1 METGSEPNLVDKEG
15 LCLLS
20 LDGGGV
26 RGLSSLYILQG
37 LMQRLNHERQKDGLL
52 AVKPCDV
59 FDLIGGTST
68 GGLIAIMLG
77 RLKMTV
83 DACIHAY
90 KELMKS
96 VFEAKLSRIPVDWMG
111 ETKARFDSG
120 KLKKAIEKVIID
132 SGASKDDFLDDG
144 QGRGC
149 RVFVCA
155 TAHETTSAT
164 RLRSYSLPSKRDIS
178 ATICEAALATSA
190 ATGFFDPVCIG
201 ERKFEDGGLLANNPA
216 EEVEEEAANIWCSDS
231 REVMPLVKCFVSV
244 GTGNPGKKAIED
256 NMLKFLSKTLV
267 DLATETERTEKRMIA
282 RWARLFTEKR
292 YFRLNVEQGL
302 QDIGLAEYK
311 EQGRIEAATEEYLD
325 HMQQNTCE
333 HTVRMIQLQTKSRV
347 FCNIPFPRNT
357 RFIGRDEL
365 LESLYEKISNNHEG
379 QKLAITGL
387 GGIGKTQIALELAY
401 RVRTKA
407 SDCSIFWIPAINKEG
422 LEQTFID
429 IMQELQLAGWEEKG
443 ADSKVLLQQHL
454 SQKSAG
460 RWLLIFDNAD
470 DITMWLETDKRT
482 KALVDQLPRSNDGCI
497 LFTTRD
503 RKTAVKLA
511 HQEVYTVAD
520 ADKEMAMQLLH
531 GYLAKKQLM
540 DDTQKAVELLNDL
553 AFLPLAI
560 VQAAAYINEND
571 SALAEYLEL
580 LAEQEEDKVELLSQD
595 FEDEGRYREIT
606 NPVAATWL
614 ISFERI
620 RTSDSLA
627 ANYLSFM
634 ACVEPTDIPQ
644 SMLPAAQSR
653 LQEKSAIGLLK
664 AYSFVVEKTA
674 KGTLDMH
681 RLVHL
686 ATRNWLRKE
695 NELAEWVT
703 KVRQQLSEAFPN
715 NNHMNRSVWRLY
727 LSHARCVLG
736 YEAYDSKETVARTK
750 LLWKFAGCLSED
762 GKYNEAEIAY
772 KEVIK
777 ARKEV
782 LGEEHPD
789 TLTSIANLASTYRNQ
804 GRWKEAEE
812 LEVRVMETSVKVLG
826 EEHPDTLTSMA
837 NLASTY
843 WNQGRWKEAEEL
855 EVQVMETSV
864 RVLGEEH
871 PSTLTSMNNLAST
884 YWNQGR
890 WKEAEELGVRVMEM
904 RVRVLGEEHP
914 DTLTS
919 MANLALTYMN
929 QGRWKEAEELGVRV
943 METSVRVLGEEHPDT
958 LTSMANLAV
967 TYRNQGRWKEA
978 EELEVR
984 VMETSVRV
992 LGEEHPDTLT
1002 SMANLAST
1010 YRNQGRWK
1018 EAEELEVRVME
1029 TRVRVL
1035 GEEHPSTLTSMA
1047 NLASTYRNQGRWKE
1061 AEELDERVMETSVRV
1076 LGEEHPSTLT
1086 SMANL
1091 AVTYSEQG
1099 RQDKAEPLKKQV
1111 METRVRV
1118 LGEEHPSTLT
1128 SMANLAVTYSEQ
1140 GRQDK
1145 AEPLKKQVM
1154 ETRVRVLGEE
1164 HPSTLTS
1171 MANLASTYWNQGRW
1185 KEAEELE
1192 VRVMETRV
1200 RVLGEEH
1207 PDTLT
1212 SMNNLAFTW
1221 KEQGHDKDAIKL
1233 MSDCFRLRTE
1243 ALGAVHPDTQSSSK
1257 ILNNW
1262 KVEQLDITIN
1272 L

>member
-1 METGSEPNLVDKEG
+1 METGSEPKLVDKEG

-52 AVKPCDV
+52 AVKPCDI

-68 GGLIAIMLG
+68 GGWAIGYGYMYGQSANSARLIAIMLG
-77 RLKMTV
+77 RLEMTV

-511 HQEVYTVAD
+511 YQEVYTVAD
-520 ADKEMAMQLLH
+520 AAKEMAMQLLH

-736 YEAYDSKETVARTK
+736 YEAYDSEETVAQIK

-782 LGEEHPD
+782 LGEEHP
-789 TLTSIANLASTYRNQ
+789 S
-804 GRWKEAEE
+804 
-812 LEVRVMETSVKVLG
+812 
-826 EEHPDTLTSMA
+826 
-837 NLASTY
+837 
-843 WNQGRWKEAEEL
+843 
-855 EVQVMETSV
+855 
-864 RVLGEEH
+864 
-871 PSTLTSMNNLAST
+871 
-884 YWNQGR
+884 
-890 WKEAEELGVRVMEM
+890 
-904 RVRVLGEEHP
+904 
-914 DTLTS
+914 
-919 MANLALTYMN
+919 
-929 QGRWKEAEELGVRV
+929 
-943 METSVRVLGEEHPDT
+943 
-958 LTSMANLAV
+958 
-967 TYRNQGRWKEA
+967 
-978 EELEVR
+978 
-984 VMETSVRV
+984 
-992 LGEEHPDTLT
+992 TLT

-1061 AEELDERVMETSVRV
+1061 AEELEVRVMETREAEELFVR
-1076 LGEEHPSTLT
+1076 
-1086 SMANL
+1086 
-1091 AVTYSEQG
+1091 
-1099 RQDKAEPLKKQV
+1099 
-1111 METRVRV
+1111 
-1118 LGEEHPSTLT
+1118 
-1128 SMANLAVTYSEQ
+1128 
-1140 GRQDK
+1140 
-1145 AEPLKKQVM
+1145 VM

-1185 KEAEELE
+1185 KEAEELFVRVMETSVRVLGEEHPSTLTSMANLASTYRNQGRWKEAEELDVRVMETSMRVLGEEHPSTLTSMANLASTYRNQGRWKEAEELE

-1207 PDTLT
+1207 PDTLI

-1233 MSDCFRLRTE
+1233 MSDCFRLRTK
-1243 ALGAVHPDTQSSSK
+1243 ALGAAHPDTLSSSK
-1257 ILNNW
+1257 ILNN
-1262 KVEQLDITIN
+1262 
-1272 L
+1272 